1 MENFLVCDMLHNQ
14 YEKPQD
20 FLMCKAINVYDNKYR
35 INVYS
40 KIYDPIGQLERRYIS
55 QSFFCRLDKGD
66 KLVVLKASGIKLKEK
81 K

>member
-1 MENFLVCDMLHNQ
+1 M
-14 YEKPQD
+14 
-20 FLMCKAINVYDNKYR
+20 INYGEFFR

-66 KLVVLKASGIKLKEK
+66 KLVVLKKSGVNIKEK
-81 K
+81 T